1 MPKRTLFS
9 QIPRA
14 HLFRHVVGCAHC
26 ECRNCQSWILR
37 ATRNETASINNEQ
50 IFDIVALVPLIKH
63 AGLGVITHTTASQL
77 MNTFAWRH
85 HLVVLGYDLEAGIVT
100 DLVESIHGITRHVE
114 LVIGIAS
121 LYVQGRY
128 APNI

>member
-1 MPKRTLFS
+1 MFAFDPSREPCDLIRLAAWVPRCRSVMHSHYGIKLWTAAMPKRTLFS

-50 IFDIVALVPLIKH
+50 ILDIVALVPLVKH
-63 AGLGVITHTTASQL
+63 AGLGVVTHTAASQL

-85 HLVVLGYDLEAGIVT
+85 HLVVLG
-100 DLVESIHGITRHVE
+100 
-114 LVIGIAS
+114 
-121 LYVQGRY
+121 
-128 APNI
+128 